1 MIDLIYTID
10 KEKGNCHIVDSY
22 KITDRKTM
30 EDFVKENLSG
40 EPFNCR
46 SIKSY
51 VREWRAHNL
60 LYKWKIKIESSKD
73 VDLDINESKWRRFCY
88 FILSLLYNE
97 KQQKFH
103 CI

>member
-51 VREWRAHNL
+51 VRE
-60 LYKWKIKIESSKD
+60 
-73 VDLDINESKWRRFCY
+73 
-88 FILSLLYNE
+88 
-97 KQQKFH
+97 
-103 CI
+103 